1 MQARYSRWDDTQD
14 PFGPEL
20 SAGELLEELSD
31 DALSGLGI
39 EGALSRL
46 LRRGMRGSFDGL
58 DALRARLRERRAR
71 ANVAP
76 AQPVPRPV
84 VSARRDRPNEM
95 NDAMA
100 NGIHGLERNGS
111 SLPRTWPI
119 AKTASGPNP

>member
-58 DALRARLRERRAR
+58 DALREAGVPVWSDED
-71 ANVAP
+71 VA
-76 AQPVPRPV
+76 
-84 VSARRDRPNEM
+84 
-95 NDAMA
+95 
-100 NGIHGLERNGS
+100 G
-111 SLPRTWPI
+111 
-119 AKTASGPNP
+119 GPDPGKR